1 MSELNFSNDWVDK
14 TKQTISITALLNMME
29 EPFNQ
34 DAVAER
40 TFSKHYNDEKSEYY
54 HMTVDEIKNEWS
66 RRGQES
72 IKYGK
77 LSDDYI
83 KYVLSNDELE
93 IEMWKLDNNFDND
106 IRLQNNCSSFDNF
119 WSVFGNKYDFVNREQ
134 EVYYLIPNTNYYI
147 KGRYDSLFKNKETG
161 RYLVIDWKTSGT
173 IDKERKPWTNSLKGP
188 LNIFPDLNWYTY
200 TTQVYFYKTALVKS
214 KYLSENIT
222 LDDVDVAIVDLPG
235 KQLKSGYNWEYNL
248 PAYQYNETLMSNLFN
263 YAVKRTELQ
272 KKIDEKKNN
281 K

>member
-119 WSVFGNKYDFVNREQ
+119 Y
-134 EVYYLIPNTNYYI
+134 PT
-147 KGRYDSLFKNKETG
+147 
-161 RYLVIDWKTSGT
+161 
-173 IDKERKPWTNSLKGP
+173 
-188 LNIFPDLNWYTY
+188 NIFT
-200 TTQVYFYKTALVKS
+200 
-214 KYLSENIT
+214 
-222 LDDVDVAIVDLPG
+222 
-235 KQLKSGYNWEYNL
+235 
-248 PAYQYNETLMSNLFN
+248 
-263 YAVKRTELQ
+263 
-272 KKIDEKKNN
+272 
-281 K
+281 